1 MSPELE
7 LPKLLSFDPEETAP
21 RFSEGVQ
28 TFSRL
33 FSRWMDLNGW
43 SHPLITSLARSCLG
57 GASWLHSSQI
67 SGLRA
72 SKLTSPGPRV
82 FIGIERLNYYL
93 YRYQTEKKLLPGTSS
108 SNFYSEPFIVTE
120 NGQPPSLG
128 WWIEVFCGYRI
139 PADIDLRQ
147 PAFSE
152 QQAESLSR
160 AWGRFVRKVLAMNDY
175 DLITDLEKAV
185 REHYPACE
193 ASRTTKLLEV
203 IRNATVWTPAELA
216 HELPSLAQMSESLG
230 ETGSSTQLLKRLE
243 QETRPSS
250 LRP

>member
-1 MSPELE
+1 MPPELE
-7 LPKLLSFDPEETAP
+7 LSELETFAPEDTAP

-33 FSRWMDLNGW
+33 FCRWMDLNGW
-43 SHPLITSLARSCLG
+43 SHPVITNLARCCLG

-93 YRYQTEKKLLPGTSS
+93 YRFQTERKLIPGTSS
-108 SNFYSEPFIVTE
+108 SNFYSEPFVVTE
-120 NGQPPSLG
+120 NGQPPSVG

-139 PADIDLRQ
+139 PTDIDLKQ

-152 QQAESLSR
+152 QQAEFLSR
-160 AWGRFVRKVLAMNDY
+160 AWGRFIRKVLVVNDY
-175 DLITDLEKAV
+175 DLITELEKAV

-193 ASRTTKLLEV
+193 APRTAKLLEV
-203 IRNATVWTPAELA
+203 IRNATTWTPAELA
-216 HELPSLAQMSESLG
+216 HELPSLAQMTESLG
-230 ETGSSTQLLKRLE
+230 ETGSPTQLLKRLE
-243 QETRPSS
+243 QDTRSS
-250 LRP
+250 PLRP